1 MRINLQFIK
10 QLLKKFPSR
19 QQWQNLPSVLTT
31 KERYFIFGL
40 TTLALLSLFGW
51 IFANYLK
58 NTVPIPDYGGSF
70 KEGIAGNP
78 QYINP
83 VLSQANDAD
92 RDVTEL
98 IFSGLL
104 KYNSKGELTPDLVEK
119 YNIGDNGKTYEFFLK
134 KDIKWH
140 DDQPFTADDVVFTIK
155 IIQNPD
161 YRSPV
166 RINWT
171 GVDVEKIDDFAVRF
185 KLKTPYAP
193 FLANNTIGILAKHI
207 WEKIPPI
214 NFALAPENLSPIGTG
229 LYKFKKIT
237 KDKEGFVSYIELEAF
252 DEYGSPRRP
261 YINKINLYFYPD
273 EESLIRAFNHG
284 KFNNLSLASV
294 KDKELLKPLPM
305 ANTFKL
311 ILPRYF
317 AVFFNQSKNKA
328 LADKTVRLALNHAT
342 NKKEII
348 DKVLNGEGKTVDSPI
363 PTGVWGHTDE
373 TKIYDFAIDHAKNIL
388 ETAGWKDK
396 DNDGIR
402 EKGGEKLEFEL
413 ITTELKELQQV
424 ANLLQEQWQKIGA
437 KANVKILT
445 IGEIQQQYIRPREY
459 QALLFGEVLGL
470 DPDPF
475 SFWHSSQKKD
485 PGLNLALYDNKSVDD
500 LLKDARQTLDPTTRA
515 EKYKKFQQLVIDDA
529 PVVFLYSSY
538 QLYFVAKKIKGIEI
552 ENVVLPSKRFAGIE
566 DWYIKTQRVKK

>member
-1 MRINLQFIK
+1 MQINLQFIK
-10 QLLKKFPSR
+10 KLLKKFPSR
-19 QQWQNLPSVLTT
+19 QQWQNLPGVLTK

-40 TTLALLSLFGW
+40 MTLTMLSLFGW
-51 IFANYLK
+51 IFGIYLK
-58 NTVPIPDYGGSF
+58 NTIPVADYGGSF
-70 KEGIAGNP
+70 KEGIAGSP

-92 RDVTEL
+92 RDITEL

-104 KYNSKGELTPDLVEK
+104 KYNSKDELVSDLAET
-119 YNIGDNGKTYEFFLK
+119 YNISADGKTYKFFLK

-140 DDQPFTADDVVFTIK
+140 DDQPVTADDIVFTIK

-171 GVDVEKIDDFAVRF
+171 GVDVEKIDDFTVQF

-214 NFALAPENLSPIGTG
+214 NFALTPENLSPVGTG
-229 LYKFKKIT
+229 PYKFKKII

-252 DEYGSPRRP
+252 NEYKSPKKP
-261 YINKINLYFYPD
+261 YIDKISLYFYPD

-305 ANTFKL
+305 INTFKL

-328 LADKTVRLALNHAT
+328 LADKTVRLALNYAT
-342 NKKEII
+342 DKNEII
-348 DKVLNGEGKTVDSPI
+348 DKILNNEGKAVNSPI
-363 PTGVWGHTDE
+363 PMGVWGHTEE

-388 ETAGWKDK
+388 EAAGWKDENN
-396 DNDGIR
+396 DNIR
-402 EKGGEKLEFEL
+402 EKGGEKLQFEL

-437 KANVKILT
+437 EVNVKILT

-485 PGLNLALYDNKSVDD
+485 PGLNLSLYDNKIVDD
-500 LLKDARQTLDPTTRA
+500 LLRDARQALDPITRA
-515 EKYKKFQQLVIDDA
+515 EKYKKFQQLVVDDA

-552 ENVVLPSKRFAGIE
+552 ESVVLPSKRFADIE
-566 DWYIKTQRVKK
+566 NWYINTKRVKK